1 MNPFIE
7 RIWRNSRW
15 LGIFW
20 LLNILLVAALSSG
33 YWPWLRFYSQ
43 EPLIKSYILATQVGW
58 MGAFIFVGL
67 MATLLITWLPGRI
80 VRTVARILA
89 FSASALLLTDVL
101 SYAQYR
107 FHLSGFVFDL
117 FMAGGVIELP
127 LKNWIQIGAILAG
140 LVGVQFI
147 FGHVA
152 RMADESR
159 FPWRKLGYSAW
170 FSCLLFSQGLHAW
183 EDANYQSAIPS
194 LTRHFPL
201 YYPLTAKSA
210 FINAGLV
217 NADEAREQAQ
227 KMGKVESGQL
237 LYPRSPIV
245 FKEPARKTNVL
256 FIMIDAWRYDDETA
270 KITPNVAHFG
280 EHAARFHHHLS
291 GGNSTQAGMFSL
303 FYSLPAT
310 YWDSFRN
317 SGVRPAMMGTF
328 AKQGYD
334 FEILGSA
341 PLNHPPFDRTIF
353 SGIEGLRLFTPGDSS
368 VERDR
373 RITDDMVSF
382 LKKQD
387 GTTPF
392 MGMLF
397 YDAAHGKELPSGK
410 EKKFTPSWDVPD
422 YMALNNSL
430 DPLPYRNLYRNA
442 LFYVDEQIGEVLDT
456 LKNTGLDKNT
466 LVVITSDHGEE
477 FNDNHMNFW
486 GHGSNYSQAQIH
498 VPMLVAGPGIEP
510 QDINWIT
517 THFDV
522 VPMLMTKVLGV
533 TTPYKDYSVG
543 HNMFN
548 EKGERDWTIIGSYF
562 NYAIVGQ
569 DEIDVVYPGG
579 AMETLT
585 PALNKKDNKELTGI
599 PLNNIMCEMN
609 RFLR

>member
-1 MNPFIE
+1 
-7 RIWRNSRW
+7 
-15 LGIFW
+15 
-20 LLNILLVAALSSG
+20 
-33 YWPWLRFYSQ
+33 
-43 EPLIKSYILATQVGW
+43 
-58 MGAFIFVGL
+58 MGAFVFLGL
-67 MATLLITWLPGRI
+67 LATLLVVWLPGKV
-80 VRTVARILA
+80 VRTLARLLA

-127 LKNWIQIGAILAG
+127 LKNWLQVGAILAG
-140 LVGVQFI
+140 LVGIQFY
-147 FGHVA
+147 FWL
-152 RMADESR
+152 RSNLADNAR

-170 FSCLLFSQGLHAW
+170 FGCLLFSQGLHAW
-183 EDANYQSAIPS
+183 EDANYHRTIPS

-201 YYPLTAKSA
+201 YYPLTAKSM
-210 FINAGLV
+210 FIRTGLV

-227 KMGKVESGQL
+227 TLGKVENGQL
-237 LYPRSPIV
+237 MYPRASIEYT
-245 FKEPARKTNVL
+245 EPRQKTNVL

-270 KITPNVAHFG
+270 KVTPNVARFG

-310 YWDSFRN
+310 YWESFRN
-317 SGVRPAMMGTF
+317 SGVRPVLMGTM

-334 FEILGSA
+334 FKILGSA

-353 SGIEGLRLFTPGDSS
+353 TGIEGLRLFTPGNTA

-373 RITDDMVSF
+373 RITDDMVAF

-387 GTTPF
+387 GSKPF

-397 YDAAHGKELPSGK
+397 YDAAHGKDLPPGK
-410 EKKFTPSWDVPD
+410 AKRFTPSWDKPD
-422 YMALNNSL
+422 YMALNNDL
-430 DPLPYRNLYRNA
+430 DPIPYRNLYRNA
-442 LFYVDEQIGEVLDT
+442 LFYVDQQIGEVLDT
-456 LKNTGLDKNT
+456 LKETGLDKNT

-498 VPMLVAGPGIEP
+498 VPMLVAGPGI
-510 QDINWIT
+510 QSRDIEWTT

-522 VPMLMTKVLGV
+522 APTLMGNVLGV
-533 TTPYKDYSVG
+533 TTPYDDYSVG

-548 EKGERDWTIIGSYF
+548 SKGKWDWTIIGSYF
-562 NYAIVGQ
+562 NYAVVGQ

-579 AMETLT
+579 ATETLK
-585 PALNKKDNKELTGI
+585 PDLNQKEDKH
-599 PLNNIMCEMN
+599 
-609 RFLR
+609 